1 MIWYNKCLAYQYLLR
16 SYPRILIVSV
26 HQPHYL
32 PWLGYL
38 DKIDQSD
45 LFVILDNV
53 QFKKREFQNRNRIKT
68 PGGDLWLTVPVVT
81 RGKYEQKTSEV
92 EIDNSTPWREKH
104 LKSLEMNYRKA
115 PFYNDVMGKIEKFYT
130 GTAHERL
137 MDLCTDMLKCYMEM
151 MGISTPV
158 RFESELNVPGVK
170 SERIVNICK
179 ALGAGVYL
187 SGSGA
192 KAYLDE
198 ELFEKEGLGLEYQ
211 HYKHPEYGQL
221 HGDFSPY
228 MAAVDL
234 LFNHGAASREI
245 MIQGRVGK

>member
-1 MIWYNKCLAYQYLLR
+1 M
-16 SYPRILIVSV
+16 IVSV

-45 LFVILDNV
+45 VFVILDNV

-68 PGGDLWLTVPVVT
+68 PGGETWLTVPVVT
-81 RGKYEQKTSEV
+81 KGKYEQKTAEV
-92 EIDNSTPWREKH
+92 EIDNTAPWREKH
-104 LKSLEMNYRKA
+104 LKSLELNYRKT
-115 PFYNDVMGKIEKFYT
+115 PFYEEIMEKLEKYYT
-130 GTAHERL
+130 GPVHNKL
-137 MDLCTDMLKCYMEM
+137 MDLCTDMLDCYKDFLQ
-151 MGISTPV
+151 ISTPV
-158 RFESELNVPGVK
+158 RFESELNIQGVR

-179 ALGAGVYL
+179 ALEANTYL

-198 ELFEKEGLGLEYQ
+198 ELFEREGLGLEYQ
-211 HYKHPEYGQL
+211 HYKHPEYNQL
-221 HGDFSPY
+221 HGEFQPY

-234 LFNHGAASREI
+234 LFNHGSDSGEI
-245 MIQGRVGK
+245 MKHGRRSEQ

>member
-1 MIWYNKCLAYQYLLR
+1 M
-16 SYPRILIVSV
+16 IVSV

-45 LFVILDNV
+45 VFVILDNV

-92 EIDNSTPWREKH
+92 EIDNTTTWREKH
-104 LKSLEMNYRKA
+104 LKSLNMNYGKA
-115 PFYNDVMGKIEKFYT
+115 PYYKEVMSKIEKFYVDT
-130 GTAHERL
+130 PYDKL
-137 MDLCTDMLKCYMEM
+137 MDLSADMLKLFMEL
-151 MGISTPV
+151 MGISTPIKY
-158 RFESELNVPGVK
+158 ESEFNIPGVR

-179 ALGAGVYL
+179 ALGADVYL

-198 ELFEKEGLGLEYQ
+198 ELFEKESLGLEYQ
-211 HYKHPEYGQL
+211 HYKHPEYSQL
-221 HGDFSPY
+221 HGDFIPY

-234 LFNHGAASREI
+234 IFNHGTDSYEI
-245 MIQGRVGK
+245 MKQGRM